1 MADGEKALSQL
12 YAEFSDEDKKLA
24 EEGLADYAALLEAE
38 EREDG
43 QLSRLLDM
51 LIIEEEL
58 ICQVGVGTNLKAA
71 M

>member
-24 EEGLADYAALLEAE
+24 EEGLADYVALIEAE
-38 EREDG
+38 EQEDG
-43 QLSRLLDM
+43 QFSRLLDM
-51 LIIEEEL
+51 LTIEEKL
-58 ICQVGVGTNLKAA
+58 ICQVDDGTNLKAA